1 MNHMNKYWD
10 NKIWYLAN
18 MDKPLLLDDA
28 TVVTTNG
35 CFDVFHFGH
44 LMSLYRA
51 SQLGSRLI
59 VGLNSDESV
68 SRLKGAERPVC
79 TEYQRASI
87 IAALPFVAHV
97 VIFEQDTPVEFL
109 EKIKPPIHCKGEDYR
124 DRLQTI
130 PEHSLL
136 AKWGGRVEL
145 IPLEDDLSTTRVIDR
160 FR

>member
-1 MNHMNKYWD
+1 MNKYWD
-10 NKIWYLAN
+10 NKIRYLAN
-18 MDKPLLLDDA
+18 MDNSLLLDDA

-79 TEYQRASI
+79 AEYQRASV
-87 IAALPFVAHV
+87 IAALPFVEQV
-97 VIFEQDTPVEFL
+97 VIFEEDSPVEFL
-109 EKIKPPIHCKGEDYR
+109 EKIKPSIHCKGEDYQ

-130 PEHSLL
+130 PEYSLM

-145 IPLEDDLSTTRVIDR
+145 IPLEDDLSTTRVIDF